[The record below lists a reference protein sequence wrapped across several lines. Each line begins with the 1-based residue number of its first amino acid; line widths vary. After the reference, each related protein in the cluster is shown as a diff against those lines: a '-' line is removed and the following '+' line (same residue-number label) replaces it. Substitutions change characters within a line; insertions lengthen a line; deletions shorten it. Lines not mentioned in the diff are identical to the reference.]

1 MFFMKSKIIKAM
13 TFILMSISITG
24 CKGGYAYNEES
35 LFETDICGEWYCPME
50 DGAQYLKFDEK
61 ICTYEQNAGNYKYA
75 QYTISEL
82 NSDIDLVEINSWQ
95 LYKFYNILG
104 NYYEINEEIPDMETF
119 ELSFEHWGSKYSFSD
134 DGILSVEYDKYIPVK
149 NFDYYKK
156 DNIIYDKDTDKILF
170 YIVEKGIF
178 SPQYYKAE

>member
-1 MFFMKSKIIKAM
+1 M
-13 TFILMSISITG
+13 TFILMSIFISG
-24 CKGGYAYNEES
+24 CKGSYAYNEES
-35 LFETDICGEWYCPME
+35 LFETDISGEWYGQME
-50 DGAQYLKFDEK
+50 EGTQYLKFDET
-61 ICTYEQNAGNYKYA
+61 ICTYELNAGNYKYA

-82 NSDIDLVEINSWQ
+82 NNDIDLVEINSWQ

-149 NFDYYKK
+149 ICGYYKK

-170 YIVEKGIF
+170 YIVEKGVF
-178 SPQYYKAE
+178 SPEYYKAE